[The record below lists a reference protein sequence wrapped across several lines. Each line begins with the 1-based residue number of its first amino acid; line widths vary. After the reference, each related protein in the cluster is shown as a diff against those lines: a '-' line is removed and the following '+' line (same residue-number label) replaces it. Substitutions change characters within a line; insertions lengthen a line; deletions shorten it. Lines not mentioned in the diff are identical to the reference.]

1 MTLEAYHTL
10 VTYFSSLSSPWCQ
23 ADDFILKG
31 TKYTLCRNYWE
42 EIIQRESK
50 VRDLTCHCPRK
61 KVWGGTHSC
70 QQTSNLLYLLLLGS
84 HLLPRTTSG
93 LPGSR
98 ALQWSLHSSHSMA
111 AMCPGRAGHSG
122 RGFTA
127 ERHTVYNLKNRRVT
141 ALFNGF
147 FSDQFKYQVLVLIL
161 LSSIW
166 HMFNSVSLKQFALG
180 F

>member
-84 HLLPRTTSG
+84 HLRDNEWT
-93 LPGSR
+93 PGQQSP
-98 ALQWSLHSSHSMA
+98 AVVPSFQSLNG
-111 AMCPGRAGHSG
+111 PGRAGHSG

>member
-1 MTLEAYHTL
+1 MISYSKAQNTHYVVTTGRKLYKGNRKWGTWL
-10 VTYFSSLSSPWCQ
+10 VIVQGKKFEVAPTVANKLPTCSTSYFLG
-23 ADDFILKG
+23 A
-31 TKYTLCRNYWE
+31 
-42 EIIQRESK
+42 
-50 VRDLTCHCPRK
+50 TC
-61 KVWGGTHSC
+61 G
-70 QQTSNLLYLLLLGS
+70 
-84 HLLPRTTSG
+84 TTSG